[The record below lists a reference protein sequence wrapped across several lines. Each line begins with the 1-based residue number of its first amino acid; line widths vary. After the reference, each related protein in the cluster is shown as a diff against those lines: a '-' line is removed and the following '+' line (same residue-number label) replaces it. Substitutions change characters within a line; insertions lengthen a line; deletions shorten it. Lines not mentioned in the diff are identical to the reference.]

1 MLITSLR
8 PPPSFHS
15 KLLKETL
22 KISMDDEKKN
32 YSTPPYQLISY
43 KGTSYKEPANAY
55 IRQSSGLSH
64 VT

>member
-22 KISMDDEKKN
+22 KFSMDDEKKKLL
-32 YSTPPYQLISY
+32 YTTISTNQLQRY
-43 KGTSYKEPANAY
+43 K
-55 IRQSSGLSH
+55 L
-64 VT
+64 

>member
-22 KISMDDEKKN
+22 KISMVDEKIN

-43 KGTSYKEPANAY
+43 KDTSYKEPANAY
-55 IRQSSGLSH
+55 IR
-64 VT
+64 